1 MEKSY
6 EMSKLML
13 WIGILILN
21 LKRNQFAAACQI
33 DYFLKTEWDKD
44 ILTAMHSI
52 GQLLNYHVR
61 RKHQQRGKQHLM
73 INLFMLKIHQTLTK
87 MTMKGDAYTFF

>member
-6 EMSKLML
+6 QMSKLML

-44 ILTAMHSI
+44 INCNA
-52 GQLLNYHVR
+52 LNWSFI
-61 RKHQQRGKQHLM
+61 KLSC
-73 INLFMLKIHQTLTK
+73 
-87 MTMKGDAYTFF
+87 

>member
-33 DYFLKTEWDKD
+33 DYFFK
-44 ILTAMHSI
+44 
-52 GQLLNYHVR
+52 N
-61 RKHQQRGKQHLM
+61 
-73 INLFMLKIHQTLTK
+73 
-87 MTMKGDAYTFF
+87 